1 MFPSPDKEGR
11 GNALVFDH
19 RLVKALDHPV
29 RAGFL
34 RLLAER
40 GTLAAR
46 EAIALLEPQKLIL
59 SSVMYHVGV
68 LHRYGLIEP
77 VGGADPKRGQP
88 FRATRRGETALAAL
102 GFAVGDEGG

>member
-11 GNALVFDH
+11 GDALVFDH
-19 RLVKALDHPV
+19 RLVKALDNPV

-46 EAIALLEPQKLIL
+46 EAIDLLEPAGLIL
-59 SSVMYHVGV
+59 SNVVYHVRV
-68 LHRYGLIEP
+68 LNRYELIEP
-77 VGGADPKRGQP
+77 AGSADLERGQP
-88 FRATRRGETALAAL
+88 FRATPKGESALAAL
-102 GFAVGDEGG
+102 GFTVGGEGV